1 MKIDDVDNLRID
13 FDKIIK
19 DKNTT
24 VDQLVYLFVFLKGFT
39 FVVDN
44 EIKKRYIEKA
54 KKWQNEK

>member
-54 KKWQNEK
+54 KK